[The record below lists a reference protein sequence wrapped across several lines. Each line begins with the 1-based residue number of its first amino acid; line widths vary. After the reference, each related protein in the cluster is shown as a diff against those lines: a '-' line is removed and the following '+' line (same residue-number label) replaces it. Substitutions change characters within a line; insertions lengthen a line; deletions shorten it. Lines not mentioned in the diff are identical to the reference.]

1 LITEELLSECR
12 KGNLQEFRKLIG
24 ITSPFAFSV
33 AFRILCD
40 EEHAKDVVQETM
52 MKLWEKIDMVKSPE
66 SFKPWLYRIV
76 VNKCYDHLREKK
88 RRPEFCADESAWALI
103 SNHISEAQPSA
114 LENSETARII
124 NLFTDRLSP
133 RQKTVFV
140 LCDLEEMTQE
150 EVAEI
155 TGMSRFNI
163 KANLHYARRKIG
175 DMLKKYIQDG
185 R

>member
-1 LITEELLSECR
+1 LITEELLSGCR
-12 KGNLQEFRKLIG
+12 NGNLQEFRKLIG

-40 EEHAKDVVQETM
+40 EELAKDVVQETM
-52 MKLWEKIDMVKSPE
+52 VILWKKIDLVKSPQ
-66 SFKPWLYRIV
+66 SFKQWLYRIV

-88 RRPEFCADESAWALI
+88 RRPEFSTDESTWAVI
-103 SNHISEAQPSA
+103 SNHISEEQPSA
-114 LENSETARII
+114 LENNETASII
-124 NLFTDRLSP
+124 NLLTDRLSP
-133 RQKTVFV
+133 RQKAVFV

-150 EVAEI
+150 EAAGI

-163 KANLHYARRKIG
+163 KANLHYARKKIS